1 MGNIRSL
8 HFVPHLSVGGGMA
21 QQLRM
26 LAGIESKAYT
36 EGIKWSCK
44 RTKQIMEPWR

>member
-21 QQLRM
+21 KQSRM
-26 LAGIESKAYT
+26 FAGIETKVYA
-36 EGIKWSCK
+36 EGIEWSCK
-44 RTKQIMEPWR
+44 RTKQFMEPGR

>member
-1 MGNIRSL
+1 MGNSRSL
-8 HFVPHLSVGGGMA
+8 PFVPHLSVGGGMA

-36 EGIKWSCK
+36 EGIEWSCK